1 VGGGG
6 GMEEMNVRE
15 YNWWA
20 LHTYIHTLNRM
31 MKSLV
36 ITLSGEGKGL
46 QQGDGG
52 GSMYNVRKLVQ
63 WIPPVQWI
71 YVNKNEKTEK
81 R

>member
-1 VGGGG
+1 
-6 GMEEMNVRE
+6 
-15 YNWWA
+15 
-20 LHTYIHTLNRM
+20 M

-63 WIPPVQWI
+63 
-71 YVNKNEKTEK
+71 
-81 R
+81 